1 MTPPWLSLEGKRAV
15 ITGAG
20 SPTGIGFACATALLE
35 LGADVAVLATGD
47 HVHER
52 VRELAGS
59 GNVRGYVGDL
69 TNPHETQEVFEAIAR
84 DLGGVDIL
92 INNAG
97 MASVS
102 APVGVESGAL
112 GAIAL
117 ADFDS
122 ALQRNLMTM
131 VNATRSALPHMR
143 SRGWGRI
150 VSVASV
156 TGPLMAMREES
167 AYAAAKAAV
176 VGLTRSL
183 AVDYSNEGITANV
196 VAPGWIQT
204 GSQTPHE
211 AAEGALVPL
220 HRSATPQ
227 EVAAV
232 VAFLATPGA
241 SYLTG
246 QCIAVDGGNSIAE
259 ERTQ

>member
-1 MTPPWLSLEGKRAV
+1 MTPLWLSLEGKRAV

-20 SPTGIGFACATALLE
+20 SPTGIGFACATALQE
-35 LGADVAVLATGD
+35 LGADIAVLATGD

-52 VRELAGS
+52 VWELAGS

-69 TNPHETQEVFEAIAR
+69 TNPQETQEVFEAIAR

-117 ADFDS
+117 TDFDS

-183 AVDYSNEGITANV
+183 AVDYSGEGITANV

-211 AAEGALVPL
+211 ADEGALVPL
-220 HRSATPQ
+220 RRSATPQ